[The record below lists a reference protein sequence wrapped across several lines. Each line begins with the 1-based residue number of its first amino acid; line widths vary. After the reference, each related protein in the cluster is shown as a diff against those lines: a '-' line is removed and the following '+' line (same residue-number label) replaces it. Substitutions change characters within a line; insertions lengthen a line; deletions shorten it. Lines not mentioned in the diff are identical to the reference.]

1 MNGKSPAAPKASEA
15 SSGLHWKVLVGLV
28 LGAVTGLVMQATL
41 AAPAWIGLGVEAA
54 PGGVRA
60 VSVTGGSP
68 AAKAGVTA
76 DSAWRLAVL
85 HRGAEDRTPED
96 DVVLSGP
103 ADLQRALDRLENG
116 EVLWLFP
123 ARGEGDARDAAAW
136 EPDEEGA
143 RPLAVAIQPGSPR
156 DTWIYPFA
164 LVADV
169 FLALLKMLIVPIVL
183 ASIVSG
189 VAGVGA
195 MGDLRR
201 LGRKTLLYY
210 MSTSLLAI
218 LVGQVLVTLVRP
230 GTGARLGLAMQPVSD
245 AAGGGFREFVEVI
258 KRMVPSNVFSSLQDN
273 GAMLSIIF
281 FALILGYS
289 ITRTA
294 EPHRSRL
301 RDLFES
307 VVEVMMTMAKSVLGL
322 LPYGVFALMAKV
334 VAGTGL
340 APFKA
345 LLLYMLVVAVA
356 LLVHACVTLPIVL
369 RVLGGISPLR
379 WAKAMSPALFTA
391 FSTSS
396 SSMTLPVTMETV
408 EARGRVSNRVSSF
421 TLPLGAT
428 VNMDGTALYECI
440 GVIFLAQ
447 YYASVGGE
455 ALTLAQQGY
464 VVVLALL
471 ASVGAAGIP
480 SAGLVMML
488 TILSALRLPV
498 EGAALLLAVDR
509 PLDMMRTVVN
519 VWSDSC
525 GAAVI
530 SRSEGE
536 DGPLQPAGT

>member
-1 MNGKSPAAPKASEA
+1 MSSAPQGGSPAAE
-15 SSGLHWKVLVGLV
+15 SSGLHWKVLIGLV
-28 LGAVTGLVMQATL
+28 LGAAVGLLMQATL

-54 PGGVRA
+54 PGGARVA
-60 VSVTGGSP
+60 SVEAGSP
-68 AAKAGVTA
+68 AAKARLSTGSV
-76 DSAWRLAVL
+76 WRLAVL
-85 HRGAEDRTPED
+85 RRGADERSPED
-96 DVVLSGP
+96 DVVLEGP
-103 ADLQRALDRLENG
+103 ADLQRALDRLDNG

-123 ARGEGDARDAAAW
+123 ARAEGDPRPASAW
-136 EPDEEGA
+136 TPDEEGA

-230 GTGARLGLAMQPVSD
+230 GTGARLGLAMQPVAD
-245 AAGGGFREFVEVI
+245 ATGGGFREFIEVI

-294 EPHRSRL
+294 EPHRSRI
-301 RDLFES
+301 REVFES
-307 VVEVMMTMAKSVLGL
+307 FVEVMMTMAKSVLGL
-322 LPYGVFALMAKV
+322 LPFGVFALMAKV

-345 LLLYMLVVAVA
+345 LLLYMLVVAAA
-356 LLVHACVTLPIVL
+356 LVLHACVTLPLVL

-379 WAKAMSPALFTA
+379 WAKAMAPALFTA

-408 EARGRVSNRVSSF
+408 EDRGRVSNRVSSF

-455 ALTLAQQGY
+455 PLTLAQQGY

-530 SRSEGE
+530 ARTEGE
-536 DGPLQPAGT
+536 EGPLQPAT